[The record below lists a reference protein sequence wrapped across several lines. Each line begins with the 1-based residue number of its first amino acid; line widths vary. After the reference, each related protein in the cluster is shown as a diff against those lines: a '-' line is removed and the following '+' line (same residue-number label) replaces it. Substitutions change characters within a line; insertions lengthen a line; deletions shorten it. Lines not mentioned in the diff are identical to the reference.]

1 MTPTQETT
9 ASKDPSAYGEGF
21 GVGLLPAEPG
31 AAPGGELAADGEE
44 LGGEVRGGDFR
55 TGEGR
60 GDGGVPGPGGDV
72 EDALA
77 RADAGRPDEIG
88 AEAGD
93 DLGGDRRVVARRP
106 HGAVAGLELDVL
118 VEHLLTHGEPP
129 SVGCSQG
136 PGGAGRP
143 PVPRLYRR
151 RYTICTGAAGGA
163 GVYLYRWSGR
173 RAMEVPRARIRSVLP
188 GRQGDGDPGRAVDD
202 ARRARAAARQ
212 HPLQRAA
219 PRAAT
224 HVSRAAVQAPAHAR
238 AGGDHRAVG
247 VDGAPGLHPDDQ
259 GTGAVHGG
267 RRARRA
273 GRALDRRAR

>member
-1 MTPTQETT
+1 MVRGEHDADAGDDGVEGPVRV
-9 ASKDPSAYGEGF
+9 GEGF

-44 LGGEVRGGDFR
+44 LGGEVRGGDLR

-151 RYTICTGAAGGA
+151 RYTICTGDRKSTRLNSSHVAIS
-163 GVYLYRWSGR
+163 Y
-173 RAMEVPRARIRSVLP
+173 
-188 GRQGDGDPGRAVDD
+188 AVFC
-202 ARRARAAARQ
+202 
-212 HPLQRAA
+212 LKKKKE
-219 PRAAT
+219 
-224 HVSRAAVQAPAHAR
+224 
-238 AGGDHRAVG
+238 
-247 VDGAPGLHPDDQ
+247 
-259 GTGAVHGG
+259 
-267 RRARRA
+267 
-273 GRALDRRAR
+273 